1 MPLTRT
7 RMLFP
12 SRTNTCTDTL
22 THVAHMHM
30 LTFSPSLMHTYTR
43 QSIHEHTH
51 TRTHA
56 HTDRSPHTFISS
68 VAVFLVYIQR
78 TTHPKVNAKTLFFRP
93 PFYRRVRC
101 TCRRLACS
109 AARINMHVLG
119 KSKKKEHLKSN
130 IPLKSHLRRIHR
142 EYTHECKQKYVYRLA
157 PMWRKAAQGIQKA
170 PCRGSRRL

>member
-7 RMLFP
+7 RMLSP
-12 SRTNTCTDTL
+12 SRTNTCTDTF
-22 THVAHMHM
+22 THVSHMYM

-43 QSIHEHTH
+43 QSIHAHTR

-93 PFYRRVRC
+93 TFFHRVRC

-109 AARINMHVLG
+109 AARRDMHDLG
-119 KSKKKEHLKSN
+119 KFKKKEHVKYNIRLKSQ
-130 IPLKSHLRRIHR
+130 LRRIHG
-142 EYTHECKQKYVYRLA
+142 EHKHE
-157 PMWRKAAQGIQKA
+157 
-170 PCRGSRRL
+170 